1 MKFFQVHYEMTKSHA
16 LVILY
21 KLMQPLQKAIQQ
33 YVSYAL
39 YISIIFNSIL
49 PFQKYVLKKEISYK
63 HSSQNYL

>member
-1 MKFFQVHYEMTKSHA
+1 MTKSYA

-21 KLMQPLQKAIQQ
+21 KLMQPLRKAIQQ